1 MKHFGDITKIH
12 GDEVPIVDIVT
23 GGSPCQDLSIAGK
36 RAGLRHTELGDEETT
51 RSGLFME
58 MIRVIK
64 EMRDA
69 DRQRTGNPNE
79 LLRPRFM
86 VFENV
91 TGLLSSG
98 EPCGE
103 DFRIVLEE
111 TARIVD
117 SSATIPRL
125 PDGELWS
132 NSGAIVGRVG
142 NCPYSLAWRVHNS
155 QFWGVP
161 QRRKRLS
168 LIGDFGGLSAPELL
182 FKEVRFKSEGLSG
195 DSEQSNEKGQGTSAD
210 AERSVGESSSYTL
223 KIRGGSEH
231 DANGRTA
238 GKGALIQEELSG
250 TLGVTQDQTLI
261 KVYGISPYE
270 SNSMKSSNPNSGI
283 YEAESS
289 RTLDRNGGDPSLKQG
304 GMIVLEG
311 NGSRPSHKGNGFG
324 ESDTMYTLN
333 TTEQHGICYSQ
344 FKYDKYVETETSAS
358 IKQAGGNI
366 GGGERDDSDTIGP
379 LQARDYKGVGD
390 QYVREGKVIVQQ
402 KNES

>member
-1 MKHFGDITKIH
+1 MKHFGDITKIS
-12 GDEVPIVDIVT
+12 GYDVPIVDIVC
-23 GGSPCQDLSIAGK
+23 GGSPCQDLSIAGLRK
-36 RAGLRHTELGDEETT
+36 GLDGE
-51 RSGLFME
+51 RSGLFLE

-69 DRQRTGNPNE
+69 DRQRTGNPDE

-91 TGLLSSG
+91 TGLFSSNN
-98 EPCGE
+98 GE

-111 TARIVD
+111 TARIID
-117 SSATIPRL
+117 SNTTIPRL

-132 NSGAIVGRVG
+132 NSGAVVGHHG
-142 NCPYSLAWRVHNS
+142 NSDWSIAWRTHDS
-155 QFWGVP
+155 QFWGTA
-161 QRRKRLS
+161 QRRKRVS
-168 LIGDFGGLSAPELL
+168 LIADFRGLSAPELL
-182 FKEVRFKSEGLSG
+182 FKEVRVESEGLSG
-195 DSEQSNEKGQGTSAD
+195 DLEPSDKKGQGSSAN
-210 AERSVGESSSYTL
+210 AERSIGESSSFTL
-223 KIRGGSEH
+223 KIRGGSGH
-231 DANGRTA
+231 DANGRKA

-250 TLGVTQDQTLI
+250 TLGVVQDQTLI

-270 SNSMKSSNPNSGI
+270 SNSMKSSNPKSGI

-311 NGSRPSHKGNGFG
+311 NGSRPSHRGPGFD
-324 ESDTMYTLN
+324 ETDTMYTLN
-333 TTEQHGICYSQ
+333 TTETHGVCYSQ

-366 GGGERDDSDTIGP
+366 GGG
-379 LQARDYKGVGD
+379 AR
-390 QYVREGKVIVQQ
+390 Q
-402 KNES
+402 S